1 MEIKQKLS
9 FLSVIFATIFLAS
22 CASNEEVDAN
32 AGASTG
38 GSSTT
43 SEAAAPVAAETVDAN
58 AEALKNMVTVFY
70 FDFDEAT
77 ITDKTRADLDAAA
90 SVLKTAGISVRL
102 EGHADERGTPEYN
115 LALGERRAKAVAN
128 YLGLQGVDAGKLEVI
143 SYGEE
148 KPVMTGS
155 DEASWAKNRRVE
167 LVK

>member
-9 FLSVIFATIFLAS
+9 FLSVIFAAVLLAS
-22 CASNEEVDAN
+22 CAGTEEVDGSA
-32 AGASTG
+32 ATG
-38 GSSTT
+38 SGDNS
-43 SEAAAPVAAETVDAN
+43 APVAATTETVDEN
-58 AEALKNMVTVFY
+58 AAALAALAGIKTVYY

-77 ITDKTRADLDAAA
+77 LTAESRSALDAAA
-90 SVLKTAGISVRL
+90 PALKAAGVSVRL

-115 LALGERRAKAVAN
+115 LALGERRAQAVSN
-128 YLGLQGVDAGKLEVI
+128 YLGLQGVDAGKLEII

>member
-9 FLSVIFATIFLAS
+9 FLSVIFAAVILAS
-22 CASNEEVDAN
+22 CGTTEEVSN
-32 AGASTG
+32 TNQQPVTQ
-38 GSSTT
+38 TT
-43 SEAAAPVAAETVDAN
+43 TAPVVQEVVDPSI
-58 AEALKNMVTVFY
+58 EMMKNMVTVYY

-77 ITDKTRADLDAAA
+77 ITPASRANLDMAAA
-90 SVLKTAGISVRL
+90 ALKASGASVRL

-115 LALGERRAKAVAN
+115 LALGERRAQAVAN
-128 YLGLQGVDAGKLEVI
+128 YLGLQGVDTGKLEVV

-148 KPVMTGS
+148 RPVMTGS

>member
-9 FLSVIFATIFLAS
+9 FLSVVFATVLLAG
-22 CASNEEVDAN
+22 CAGNEEV
-32 AGASTG
+32 AGG
-38 GSSTT
+38 GSTAGGSGVDST
-43 SEAAAPVAAETVDAN
+43 SAPAVTETVDAN
-58 AEALKNMVTVFY
+58 AAALAAISTVYY

-77 ITDKTRADLDAAA
+77 LTAESRASLDAAA
-90 SVLKTAGISVRL
+90 PALKAAGVSVRL

-115 LALGERRAKAVAN
+115 LALGERRAQAVAN
-128 YLGLQGVDAGKLEVI
+128 YLGLQGVDAAKLEVI

>member
-9 FLSVIFATIFLAS
+9 FLSVVFAAVLLAA
-22 CASNEEVDAN
+22 CAGNEEV
-32 AGASTG
+32 AGGGSTG
-38 GSSTT
+38 GTGVDSTSTGATTESVDT
-43 SEAAAPVAAETVDAN
+43 SAAADLSAISTVY
-58 AEALKNMVTVFY
+58 Y

-77 ITDKTRADLDAAA
+77 LTAESRSSLDAAA
-90 SVLKTAGISVRL
+90 PALKAAAVSVRL

-115 LALGERRAKAVAN
+115 LALGERRAQAVAN
-128 YLGLQGVDAGKLEVI
+128 YLGLQGVDAAKLEVI

>member
-9 FLSVIFATIFLAS
+9 FLSVIFASVLLAS
-22 CASNEEVDAN
+22 CAGTEEVDG
-32 AGASTG
+32 AGASTAG
-38 GSSTT
+38 TDTSS
-43 SEAAAPVAAETVDAN
+43 SAVAPAVTETVDAN
-58 AEALKNMVTVFY
+58 AEALKNMVTVYY

-77 ITDKTRADLDAAA
+77 LTEESRANLDVAAA
-90 SVLKTAGISVRL
+90 AIKAAGVSVRL

-115 LALGERRAKAVAN
+115 LALGERRAQAVAN
-128 YLGLQGVDAGKLEVI
+128 YLGLQGVDAGKLELI

-167 LVK
+167 LVR

>member
-9 FLSVIFATIFLAS
+9 FLSVVFATVLLAA
-22 CASNEEVDAN
+22 CAGNEEVE
-32 AGASTG
+32 GSGTTSTG
-38 GSSTT
+38 SDTST
-43 SEAAAPVAAETVDAN
+43 APAVTETVDAN
-58 AEALKNMVTVFY
+58 AAALAALANIATVYY

-77 ITDKTRADLDAAA
+77 LTAESRSSLDAAA
-90 SVLKTAGISVRL
+90 PALKAAAVSVRL

-115 LALGERRAKAVAN
+115 LALGERRAQAVAN
-128 YLGLQGVDAGKLEVI
+128 YLGLQGVDAAKLEVI

>member
-9 FLSVIFATIFLAS
+9 FLSVIFATVLLAA
-22 CASNEEVDAN
+22 CAGNEEV
-32 AGASTG
+32 AGGGATG
-38 GSSTT
+38 GSGVDST
-43 SEAAAPVAAETVDAN
+43 SGAAVTETVDAN
-58 AEALKNMVTVFY
+58 AAALAAMATVYY

-77 ITDKTRADLDAAA
+77 LTAESRASLDAAA
-90 SVLKTAGISVRL
+90 PALKAAAISVRL

-115 LALGERRAKAVAN
+115 LALGERRAQAVAN
-128 YLGLQGVDAGKLEVI
+128 YLGLQGVDAAKLEVI